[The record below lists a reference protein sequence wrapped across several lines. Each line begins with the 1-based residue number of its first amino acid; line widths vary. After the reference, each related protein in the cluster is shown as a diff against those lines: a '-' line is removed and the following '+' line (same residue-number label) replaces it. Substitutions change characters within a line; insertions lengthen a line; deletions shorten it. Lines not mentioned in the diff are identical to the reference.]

1 MSIKYHHNLIQ
12 GSSEWFAA
20 RCGLLTASEMEN
32 IITPKTLQ
40 PVKKKNPDEH
50 IDHLWELLGQRITGY
65 VEPAYVSDHMLRGQ
79 ADEVDAKYEYE
90 KKYARITDC
99 GFVTNDKWGFTLG
112 CSPDGLVNDDPLN
125 GMGGVECKGRLQKFQ
140 VETILNNKM
149 PDDYRIQ
156 VQTTLLITE
165 RQWWDFNSYCGGM
178 PMLTVR
184 VYPDAAVQKAIVEA
198 ATIFH
203 QNLELML
210 TKYHRIAGDS
220 ARRLVPTVRRPPDME
235 MHL

>member
-1 MSIKYHHNLIQ
+1 MIKYYNNIIQ
-12 GSSEWFAA
+12 GTEEWFAI

-50 IDHLWELLGQRITGY
+50 ISHLWELLGQRITGY
-65 VEPAYVSDHMLRGQ
+65 VEPAYIGDHMLRGQ
-79 ADEVDAKYEYE
+79 ADEVDAKVEYE
-90 KKYARITDC
+90 KKYARIADC

-112 CSPDGLVNDDPLN
+112 CSPDGLVGDD
-125 GMGGVECKGRLQKFQ
+125 GGVECKGRLQKFQ
-140 VETILNNKM
+140 VETILNNQM

-184 VYPDAAVQKAIVEA
+184 VEPDLAVQKAIVEA
-198 ATIFH
+198 ASEFH
-203 QNLELML
+203 DNLERML
-210 TKYHRIAGDS
+210 TKYKSVIEDS
-220 ARRLVPTVRRPPDME
+220 AARLVSTERRPPDME

>member
-1 MSIKYHHNLIQ
+1 MTIKYHHNLIQ
-12 GSSEWFAA
+12 GTEDWYAA

-40 PVKKKNPDEH
+40 PVKKKNPEEQ
-50 IDHLWELLGQRITGY
+50 IDHLCELLGQRITGY
-65 VEPAYVSDHMLRGQ
+65 VEPAYVGDHMLRGQ
-79 ADEVDAKYEYE
+79 ADEVDAKSAYE

-112 CSPDGLVNDDPLN
+112 CSPDGLVGDD
-125 GMGGVECKGRLQKFQ
+125 GGVECKGRLQKFQ

-149 PDDYRIQ
+149 PDDFRIQ

-165 RQWWDFNSYCGGM
+165 RQWWDFISYCGGM

-184 VYPDAAVQKAIVEA
+184 VYPDASVQQAIVEA
-198 ATIFH
+198 ATVFH
-203 QNLELML
+203 ENLDRML
-210 TKYHRIAGDS
+210 AKYKSVIEDTAV
-220 ARRLVPTVRRPPDME
+220 RLVPTVRRPPE
-235 MHL
+235 ETLHL